1 MTTSNKAVKDAQQT
15 AAQAKEKLN
24 SNACLVSRPTISYP
38 AGKMTVNE
46 IVASS
51 NLENGQILNGKELDS
66 SLQWFPTSSLQ
77 AMNTQRKQ
85 AYDLFDSVSVAIG
98 AFNLVPLDK
107 LQEVME
113 KLEEKRVKFL
123 DSVSAMLSK
132 YDDLVEKHC
141 QDEGKGK
148 NKKPK
153 SEAVKEL
160 IRKAAKLNETD
171 FKSVFGFEV
180 FPAMTIQPV
189 FESDEQVMQ
198 QKATES
204 LWDETAK
211 AAREHLNT
219 TFKAEAKPTARAVN
233 ALSRIRDK
241 LVALSFLDDGI
252 DRVIEC
258 CDQVVQAMPK
268 SGKLSDHEILVMTHF
283 MSSVANVET
292 LKATAAG
299 DETNG
304 IDMTRIF
311 KMLLPEVVE
320 EPEVIDVAVESN
332 EPSDPVNAQAFAG
345 DDFDSESLFDE
356 EDWAQQQPATA
367 TVRPLQDNLDWG
379 GF

>member
-1 MTTSNKAVKDAQQT
+1 MTTNNAVHDAQQN
-15 AAQAKEKLN
+15 AAQVKKQLN
-24 SNACLVSRPTISYP
+24 TNACLVSRPTISYP
-38 AGKMTVNE
+38 SGKMTVNE

-51 NLENGQILNGKELDS
+51 NLENGQVLDGKELDS
-66 SLQWFPTSSLQ
+66 SLQWFPTSALQ

-85 AYDLFDSVSVAIG
+85 AYDLFDSLSVSIG

-113 KLEEKRVKFL
+113 KLKEKQFNYL
-123 DSVSAMLSK
+123 DSVSHMLFK
-132 YDDLVEKHC
+132 YDDLIEIHC
-141 QDEGKGK
+141 EDEGKGK
-148 NKKPK
+148 DKKPK

-160 IRKAAKLNETD
+160 IRKAAKLTERD
-171 FKSVFGFEV
+171 FKAGFGFEL

-189 FESDEQVMQ
+189 FESDEKVMQ
-198 QKATES
+198 EKATKS

-211 AAREHLNT
+211 AAREHLAS

-233 ALSRIRDK
+233 ALARIRDK

-258 CDQVVQAMPK
+258 CDQVVKAMPT

-283 MSSVANVET
+283 LSSVANVET

-299 DETNG
+299 DDTNG

-311 KMLLPEVVE
+311 KMLLPEVIE
-320 EPEVIDVAVESN
+320 EPEVIEVVVESN
-332 EPSDPVNAQAFAG
+332 ESVDPVNAQAFSG
-345 DDFDSESLFDE
+345 EDFDSESLFDE
-356 EDWAQQQPATA
+356 EDWTQQQPAA
-367 TVRPLQDNLDWG
+367 TTGSPVQDNLDWG
-379 GF
+379 SF